1 MNTLE
6 RLAPTLSKGQHDGSN
21 WKSTENYADR
31 SSSPS
36 PVPTPTT
43 PLYLFRPPKPLPSWY
58 ARPAPPRPTPLGFA
72 GLLCHETMRPAG
84 IAARC
89 AQGRAAVCSTDERRS
104 SFRAG
109 GLGGGGLCSRWRRRR
124 AADAAGCPPLRAL
137 AGRRVAGCTLG
148 PGRADSPEQRWA
160 RGTPA
165 GRGRRCHTRAGGNEA
180 PGRGRCC
187 CGLCADHPRARDQ
200 GGSPTWFSALRRL
213 KPRSAVPSGS
223 LPSGASTW
231 RS

>member
-6 RLAPTLSKGQHDGSN
+6 RLAPTLSKRQHDGSN

-58 ARPAPPRPTPLGFA
+58 ARPAPPRPNPLGFA

-104 SFRAG
+104 SFRG

-137 AGRRVAGCTLG
+137 AGRRVAGLYPWAGPRGFPRAALG
-148 PGRADSPEQRWA
+148 SRHARRTRASVPHKSGGERSAGEGLLLVSSFFNSLPGVGSAMS
-160 RGTPA
+160 
-165 GRGRRCHTRAGGNEA
+165 RRSSNFCSYKGHTR
-180 PGRGRCC
+180 
-187 CGLCADHPRARDQ
+187 
-200 GGSPTWFSALRRL
+200 
-213 KPRSAVPSGS
+213 
-223 LPSGASTW
+223 ST
-231 RS
+231 